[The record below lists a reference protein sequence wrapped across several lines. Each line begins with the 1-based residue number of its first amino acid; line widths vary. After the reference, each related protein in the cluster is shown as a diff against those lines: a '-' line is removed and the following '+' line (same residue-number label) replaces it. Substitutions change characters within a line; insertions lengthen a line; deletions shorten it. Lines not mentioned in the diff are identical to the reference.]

1 VIAVEPYLEIR
12 RVAKTFPTPRG
23 PYPALRDASLNVA
36 RGEIVSL
43 IGHSG
48 CGKSTLLNLVA
59 GLERPTEGELWLG
72 ERAIEGPGPDR
83 GVVFQNYSLLPWL
96 TVWDNIFEAVDS
108 AVNGLSK
115 SEKRDRTEQFL
126 HIVGLWDHRLKRP
139 AQISSGMQQRV
150 AVARA
155 FSVHP
160 AVLLLDEPFGAL
172 DALTR
177 ASLQEELIKLWT
189 LDSST
194 ETVLLVTHDIDE
206 AILLSDRIA
215 VMTRGP
221 AATIGEVIDVPL
233 ARPRERQAV
242 LTDASYREV
251 RERLWYLLTVVYA
264 AAASSEGGRG

>member
-1 VIAVEPYLEIR
+1 MEPYLEMR
-12 RVAKTFPTPRG
+12 GVAKTFSTPHG
-23 PYPALRDASLNVA
+23 PYPAVRDVTLDVA

-48 CGKSTLLNLVA
+48 CGKSTLLSLVA
-59 GLERPTEGELWLG
+59 GLDRPTEGELRLD
-72 ERAIEGPGPDR
+72 ERVIDGPGPDR
-83 GVVFQNYSLLPWL
+83 GVVFQNYSLLPWMS
-96 TVWDNIFEAVDS
+96 VWDNIFEAVDS
-108 AVNGLSK
+108 AVAGLSK
-115 SEKRDRTEQFL
+115 SEKRERTEQFV
-126 HIVGLWDHRLKRP
+126 HAVGLWEHRLKRP
-139 AQISSGMQQRV
+139 AQISGGMKQRV

-160 AVLLLDEPFGAL
+160 EVLLLDEPFGAL

-177 ASLQEELIKLWT
+177 ASLQDELIKLWT

-194 ETVLLVTHDIDE
+194 ETVLMVTHDIDE

-221 AATIGEVIDVPL
+221 AGTIGEVIDVPL
-233 ARPRERQAV
+233 ARPRDRQAV
-242 LTDASYREV
+242 LNDGAYREV

-264 AAASSEGGRG
+264 TAPA

>member
-1 VIAVEPYLEIR
+1 VEPYLEIQR
-12 RVAKTFPTPRG
+12 ATKSFPTRHG
-23 PYPALRDASLNVA
+23 PYVAVKDVSLDVA

-48 CGKSTLLNLVA
+48 CGKSTILNMVA
-59 GLERPTEGELWLG
+59 GLERPSDGGLWLG
-72 ERAIEGPGPDR
+72 GREIEGPGPDR

-96 TVWDNIFEAVDS
+96 TVWDSIFEAVDS
-108 AVNGLSK
+108 AVVGLSK
-115 SEKRDRTEQFL
+115 ADKRDRTERFL
-126 HIVGLWDHRLKRP
+126 HMVGLWDHRFKRP
-139 AQISSGMQQRV
+139 AQISGGMKQRV

-160 AVLLLDEPFGAL
+160 EVLLLDEPFGAL

-177 ASLQEELIKLWT
+177 ASLQDELVNLWT
-189 LDSST
+189 LDNST
-194 ETVLLVTHDIDE
+194 ETVLLVTHDMDE

-233 ARPRERQAV
+233 ARPRDRQSI
-242 LTDASYREV
+242 LTDSTYREV

-264 AAASSEGGRG
+264 TADVTREAV